1 MTLVDGPNTAVPVSG
16 VAASED
22 PVTDKLLAGD
32 WALAWFIASTDTR
45 LATVIITPVHAD
57 QRFNRHCLVI
67 AASVFLG
74 QEADEIS
81 LQGLREYAHCD

>member
-1 MTLVDGPNTAVPVSG
+1 M
-16 VAASED
+16 
-22 PVTDKLLAGD
+22 TDKLLAGD